1 MSEEIMPS
9 FGPDNRNP
17 RVLIHNALIFRG
29 LSCSY
34 HKLPKTRL
42 KLSVLKLDGSSF
54 GVEVPTSATVAE
66 LKMALEEFFNLLP
79 KDERCTISWSHVWGH
94 FCLCYEGEKLLDDK
108 AYIKRLGIKDGDQ
121 IKFVRHVAI
130 NYRPGRQQIKNQ
142 SDELK
147 HHSRSRAPEDGEP
160 CDVSNCDSV
169 KAQESD
175 IFEYQCEEEESLF
188 MPGSKLTNFLRGWF
202 SYRKFRNGMV

>member
-1 MSEEIMPS
+1 MPS
-9 FGPDNRNP
+9 IGHENRNP
-17 RVLIHNALIFRG
+17 RILIHNALIFRG
-29 LSCSY
+29 LSYSY
-34 HKLPKTRL
+34 HKLPKSLL

-54 GVEVPTSATVAE
+54 GIEVPVSATVAE
-66 LKMALEEFFNLLP
+66 LKLALEEFFHLLP

-130 NYRPGRQQIKNQ
+130 NYRPGKQQIKNQ
-142 SDELK
+142 SDEPK
-147 HHSRSRAPEDGEP
+147 RHSLSRPHRDGESG
-160 CDVSNCDSV
+160 DAINRDSA
-169 KAQESD
+169 KLQETN
-175 IFEYQCEEEESLF
+175 IFECQCEEEESEF

-202 SYRKFRNGMV
+202 SYRKFRNSMV